1 MEDIQNSQL
10 NGSNNETPEGITEII
25 IEGKKIQI
33 NINEINL
40 ILENT
45 IQNYFKKDDYSN
57 FTSTK
62 NLLYYFY
69 INEKECL
76 NKINSFPKHKKKF
89 YKLIIYDSI
98 KEIFKQSS
106 DKLVSEIFENL
117 DKIRKHIE
125 KNEITIEEFYKLL
138 EEKMGIKDV
147 PKFLIKNDIKY
158 IKMKEKMNKKEQN
171 SPEFKKILEYY
182 KKLIN
187 GTIPPFNLFKNKNIL
202 FNIFVLSNVKDIGTN
217 KLIEDIF
224 FENYCE
230 IRSWFGLT
238 QNLEDYQNVLVNFVF
253 ISDLEIKTLLES
265 FSTQINIEFND
276 KNNDLFFILISS
288 FFYCIMNKMKDLNN
302 NKDEINGLDS
312 YCIIFLKNIIE
323 TLSIY
328 INPYKYNIKLLIN
341 FLYKYALSNKKNNIN
356 TNIINNNSINNNNNK
371 INIFAQ
377 EESIDYDLFLIE
389 EIINHFKDNN
399 LKERFKQIKSKFK
412 LESFQFS
419 RSFLG
424 TLFQKISDKFTSKFY
439 YYSNFIRLIPFQKY
453 INSNTITILISG
465 FGSESDDY
473 CISWK
478 NFIENNPINTTYYF
492 YQWPGDS
499 FIKIIIESLP
509 LFFGKVIFDSNLPG
523 VFHESKEKAKYSG
536 KLLSII
542 LQSKKFFGNDK
553 KINLVGFSL
562 GSHIIKNCI
571 KDLDEYK
578 DSKNIINDVILLGGA
593 TTFNNKLKW
602 YKRFTDIVGG
612 RIINCY
618 SNEDQILKKL
628 YVTGIG
634 KEPIGKNIVDINDG
648 IGGKNIIENFDFSDL
663 LLGHLNYRE
672 NFDLILKRIYGK

>member
-238 QNLEDYQNVLVNFVF
+238 ENLEDYQNVLINFVF

-302 NKDEINGLDS
+302 NNDEINGLDS

-356 TNIINNNSINNNNNK
+356 TNIINNNSINNNNK
-371 INIFAQ
+371 INIFVQ

-419 RSFLG
+419 KSFLG
-424 TLFQKISDKFTSKFY
+424 TLFQKISDKFTSNFY

>member
-125 KNEITIEEFYKLL
+125 KNEISIEEFYKLL

-147 PKFLIKNDIKY
+147 PKFLIKSDIKY

-238 QNLEDYQNVLVNFVF
+238 ENLEDYQNVLINFVF

-302 NKDEINGLDS
+302 NNDEINGLDS

-356 TNIINNNSINNNNNK
+356 TNIINNNSINNNNK
-371 INIFAQ
+371 INIFVQ

-419 RSFLG
+419 KSFLG

>member
-1 MEDIQNSQL
+1 MEDIQNNQL
-10 NGSNNETPEGITEII
+10 NDSNNETPEGITEII
-25 IEGKKIQI
+25 IKGKKIQI

-265 FSTQINIEFND
+265 FFTQINIEFND

-288 FFYCIMNKMKDLNN
+288 FFYCIMNKVKDLNN
-302 NKDEINGLDS
+302 NNDEINGLNS

-356 TNIINNNSINNNNNK
+356 TNIINNNSINNNNK
-371 INIFAQ
+371 INIFVQ

-419 RSFLG
+419 KSFLG
-424 TLFQKISDKFTSKFY
+424 TLFQKISDKFTSNFY